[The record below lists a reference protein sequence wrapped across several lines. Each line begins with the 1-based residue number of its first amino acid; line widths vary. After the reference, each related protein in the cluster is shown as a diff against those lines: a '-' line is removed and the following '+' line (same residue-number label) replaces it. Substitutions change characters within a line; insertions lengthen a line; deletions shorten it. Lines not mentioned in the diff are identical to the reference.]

1 MKKLLLLGL
10 AAAAL
15 ASCREANT
23 GIESRPTAAGT
34 ATDKSLRL
42 DTTFV
47 KATPGLRTY
56 PHTYSGSLLVGEGR
70 QVAVPLEINWTTVQQ
85 AGCAQVASVRVYQL
99 NAPDRRTRVS
109 ARAMRDAICRP
120 GQQPDG
126 TPGPYTGAAYL
137 KLTAE
142 ARDVHRVTA
151 TTFTLTGLGYHD
163 TLPSDAARPQ

>member
-1 MKKLLLLGL
+1 MKKIVLLGL
-10 AAAAL
+10 ATAAL

-23 GIESRPTAAGT
+23 GVQSRPTAAGPT
-34 ATDKSLRL
+34 PDKSLRL

-56 PHTYSGSLLVGEGR
+56 SHTYSGSLLVGEGR
-70 QVAVPLEINWTTVQQ
+70 QVTVPLEINWTTVEQ

-99 NAPDRRTRVS
+99 HAADRRTKVS
-109 ARAMRDAICRP
+109 VQALRDAVCKP

-142 ARDVHRVTA
+142 ARDVHRLTA
-151 TTFTLTGLGYHD
+151 TSFALNGLGYHD
-163 TLPSDAARPQ
+163 TLPGDAARPQ